1 MKENNYQDWVLDKVT
16 NAKVVKAIHEQ
27 YKEEFDFLYKL
38 NDELIK
44 LEILLDSR
52 VNKEGAEAF
61 ILANFIT
68 VHKTFQAVVLL
79 LESGLQDDAIAL
91 LRGIFERIVNI
102 KCAMDENIYPIIMLN
117 GVAEK
122 LQKIKSVRKQ
132 DTETANVENS
142 MLDDMESQLEIE
154 KEKLLGVIHNI
165 AKIKDKKGKYSLR
178 DLAVFADMEQY
189 HNYMYPVLC
198 SKVHSDL
205 SDIMLKI
212 CENQYGAYIDA
223 YPKADNNHY
232 YTQSIADLIVILIES
247 IYSFFGIKGDIPLKL
262 YEEEKN
268 IWSDL

>member
-1 MKENNYQDWVLDKVT
+1 MKENYQDWVLDKVT
-16 NAKVVKAIHEQ
+16 NAKVVQAIHEQ

-38 NDELIK
+38 NDELTK

-61 ILANFIT
+61 MLANFIT

-91 LRGIFERIVNI
+91 LRSIFERIVNI

-117 GVAEK
+117 GVTEK
-122 LQKIKSVRKQ
+122 LRKIKIVRRQ
-132 DTETANVENS
+132 DTETINVENN
-142 MLDDMESQLEIE
+142 MLEDMESQLEIE
-154 KEKLLGVIHNI
+154 KKELLDVIRDTE
-165 AKIKDKKGKYSLR
+165 KIKDKKGKYLLS
-178 DLAVFADMEQY
+178 DLAVFADMKQY

-198 SKVHSDL
+198 SKVHSDF
-205 SDIMLKI
+205 SEIMLKI
-212 CENQYGAYIDA
+212 CEEQYGAYIDM
-223 YPKADNNHY
+223 YPKAGNNHY
-232 YTQSIADLIVILIES
+232 YTQSIADLIVILIGS
-247 IYSFFGIKGDIPLKL
+247 IYSFFGIKGDIPQKL